1 MRRKIE
7 KFTKNKFLQGSLI
20 LTFTNFLVG
29 FLNYFFN
36 SLSAKVLGPKG
47 YGEIITFFSYSIVL
61 SVPIAV
67 FTADI
72 IRRLGE
78 KGDKKIDAWLSWR
91 IWFLDKINKYKFFI
105 VPYFLFTFLFSRFS
119 NISLMAA
126 FSVLFGLFLSFIT
139 VFYTA
144 GFQGLH
150 LFLMF
155 SVFSI
160 IAALIKLAGPV
171 LVYFGLDGINT
182 VFVLLLLANAILFIA
197 SDVTIRKLFVKRKI
211 NYTIKNTA
219 YKIVL
224 SPLFFITL
232 FSLIGLNMIGN
243 IDIMFVKKF
252 FSSENA
258 GLYGA
263 WSLLSKIVLYFI
275 GALTG
280 IIYIFF
286 SDKQEEKN
294 HRKILFL
301 TITGI
306 FLTGLIFYFTYYLF
320 DKKIIFYLLSNR
332 YLGILPF
339 LSKAAIFGTFYTLI
353 TIINSYFLAKKSKLA
368 LIATAFV
375 PFYGIFLFIF
385 AKTITDVVNINLLI
399 GGLIAGAYFI
409 AALFFKEI

>member
-1 MRRKIE
+1 MRRKIDS
-7 KFTKNKFLQGSLI
+7 FVRNKFFQGSLI

-29 FLNYFFN
+29 FLNYLFN

-47 YGEIITFFSYSIVL
+47 YGEIITFFSYSVVL

-67 FTADI
+67 FTTDI

-91 IWFLDKINKYKFFI
+91 IWFLKKINRYKLLL
-105 VPYFLFTFLFSRFS
+105 VPYFLTTFLFSRLS

-150 LFLMF
+150 FFLIFSIF
-155 SVFSI
+155 SV

-182 VFVLLLLANAILFIA
+182 VFISLILANAILFIA
-197 SDVTIRKLFVKRKI
+197 SDITIKKLFVNMKI

-224 SPLFFITL
+224 NPLFFITL

-243 IDIMFVKKF
+243 IDVMFVKKF
-252 FSSENA
+252 FSSENT

-280 IIYIFF
+280 ITYVFF
-286 SDKQEEKN
+286 SDKQQKKN
-294 HRKILFL
+294 HQKILFL
-301 TITGI
+301 TLGGI
-306 FLTGLIFYFTYYLF
+306 FFIGFIFYNSYIFF
-320 DKKIIFYLLSNR
+320 GREIITVLLSNK
-332 YLGILPF
+332 YSGILKF
-339 LSKAAIFGTFYTLI
+339 LPKAAIFGTFYTLI
-353 TIINSYFLAKKSKLA
+353 TIINSYFLAKKSKLS
-368 LIATAFV
+368 LITTAFV
-375 PFYGIFLFIF
+375 PFYAIFLFFF
-385 AKTITDVVNINLLI
+385 AKTITNVVNINLLI

-409 AALFFKEI
+409 AALFFKET